1 MHYSRPSAGC
11 WVQLIVFSEGSTI
24 RTTRRTNY
32 QKLREGKHSESLHWF
47 MCTGREGQEIAAERR
62 SHSWVSMDIIN
73 LERKSLQNGTGE
85 LTSSIWKIIM
95 CVGKGKLLGTWAKT
109 TGLYYFSK
117 AALMVSQ
124 AGWLKQQKFVSQFL
138 KLEVWDQVVGRVDS
152 LWVHEGICSRSVS
165 WFLVVCWPSC
175 YSLASRNGTLPC
187 IFTWK
192 LSVCIWLWISLL
204 IRMSVLL
211 GYGPFWWS
219 SLHLSTSAICWVLG

>member
-24 RTTRRTNY
+24 QTIRRTNY

-62 SHSWVSMDIIN
+62 SHSWVSMDNIN

-175 YSLASRNGTLPC
+175 YSLASRNATLPC